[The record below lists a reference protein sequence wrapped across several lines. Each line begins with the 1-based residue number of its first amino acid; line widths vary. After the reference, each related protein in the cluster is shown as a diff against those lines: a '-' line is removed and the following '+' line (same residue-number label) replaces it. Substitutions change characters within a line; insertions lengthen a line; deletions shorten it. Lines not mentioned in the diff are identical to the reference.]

1 MRPKQS
7 IHGHGQKMQSFLKYL
22 EILATNFF
30 NIMEGDK
37 FVVFNAAKNY
47 ASMHCSARGLCA
59 ECGTLQHPEVK

>member
-1 MRPKQS
+1 
-7 IHGHGQKMQSFLKYL
+7 MQSFLKYL

-47 ASMHCSARGLCA
+47 ASMRCSALGLCA
-59 ECGTLQHPEVK
+59 DCGILQHPEVK